1 MSYIY
6 VRIELIHNV
15 IEGGVQSGMKAD
27 RMISILLILQNE
39 GKISTRELA
48 ERLEVSERTI
58 ARDMEALSVSG
69 IPVYSERGSRGGW
82 LLAEGY
88 RTKLTGMKA
97 EEFISLIISAHPGLL
112 TDLGIKNHF
121 DDALQKLLA
130 SSPASIK
137 NNIELIQRKIHI
149 DGAGWHQA
157 IEAYPYLTI
166 VQEAVWAES
175 KLCIHYKRDQDVVV
189 RTVHP
194 LGLVAKRSV
203 WYLVA
208 EYEGELRTYR
218 VSRIVHAEGLNEP
231 FHYPADFNL
240 AQYWEQSIAQFQQ
253 KLPRYPAKIR
263 INEPLLERLEQ
274 ERYLT
279 ILQTETP
286 ENGWLEATIQFATLE
301 HACEMVLRFGSLVE
315 VIAPEE
321 LRSKVIAETQAVI
334 NLYKPGS
341 SSNT

>member
-1 MSYIY
+1 M
-6 VRIELIHNV
+6 R
-15 IEGGVQSGMKAD
+15 AD
-27 RMISILLILQNE
+27 RMLSILLILQNE
-39 GKISTRELA
+39 GKISTRVLA

-58 ARDMEALSVSG
+58 ARDMEALSISG
-69 IPVYSERGSRGGW
+69 IPIYSERGSRGGW

-97 EEFISLIISAHPGLL
+97 EEFISLIISAHPELL

-121 DDALQKLLA
+121 DVALQKLLA
-130 SSPASIK
+130 GSPASIK
-137 NNIELIQRKIHI
+137 NNVELIQRKIHI
-149 DGAGWHQA
+149 DGAGWHQSK
-157 IEAYPYLTI
+157 EAYPFLTTI
-166 VQEAVWAES
+166 QEAVWGEC
-175 KLCIHYKRDQDVVV
+175 KLCIHYKRDQEVVV

-208 EYEGELRTYR
+208 ESEGELRTYR
-218 VSRIVHAEGLNEP
+218 ISRFVHAEGLNESFP
-231 FHYPADFNL
+231 YPANFNL

-263 INEPLLERLEQ
+263 IHEQLLERLEQ

-279 ILQTETP
+279 ILETATP

-315 VIAPEE
+315 AIAPQE
-321 LRSKVIAETQAVI
+321 LRSKVIAETHAVM
-334 NLYKPGS
+334 NLYK
-341 SSNT
+341 NR